1 MSEWESKFER
11 YCAVWRSKG
20 EKKTRRE
27 LESYQKRL
35 SRYADTFYHKTAP
48 DELSDGDRVMAL
60 REVLRE
66 YDHIPD
72 VGGMV

>member
-1 MSEWESKFER
+1 MSEWEHNFEK
-11 YCAVWRSKG
+11 YCDMWRRRG

-48 DELSDGDRVMAL
+48 GELSDGDRVMGL

-66 YDHIPD
+66 LEKKEN
-72 VGGMV
+72 